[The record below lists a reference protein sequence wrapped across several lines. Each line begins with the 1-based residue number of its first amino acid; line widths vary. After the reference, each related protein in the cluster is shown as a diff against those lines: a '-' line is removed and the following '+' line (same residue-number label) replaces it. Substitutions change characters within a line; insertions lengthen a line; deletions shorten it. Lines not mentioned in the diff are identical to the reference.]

1 MNFVLTAAAAAS
13 ASEKYFM
20 RVSLFAKTAHLNIDS
35 IGAWATAR
43 RSDYKLWMANIRD
56 SMHRE
61 AAVKTKYGSVRK
73 KGIITIFVTC
83 YRDVKCVVGCFRWP
97 LRLER
102 NRFPLQRKHPTLHTL
117 SCLKEYIWPTFADFL
132 NLLRSFCHLFL
143 PQSWTI
149 SSLKSDNFCA
159 QAGPKLDN
167 FLRWNNT
174 IFS

>member
-102 NRFPLQRKHPTLHTL
+102 NRFPFQSNTTYSLL
-117 SCLKEYIWPTFADFL
+117 LKRI
-132 NLLRSFCHLFL
+132 HLANICWFFELVALIL
-143 PQSWTI
+143 PPI
-149 SSLKSDNFCA
+149 LA
-159 QAGPKLDN
+159 PKLDSLCPKEDYFKLEVRQ
-167 FLRWNNT
+167 FLRPSWT
-174 IFS
+174 EVRQLLEVK

>member
-1 MNFVLTAAAAAS
+1 MEIKRGEWPFQASMNFVLTAAAAAS

-83 YRDVKCVVGCFRWP
+83 YRDVKCVVGCFR
-97 LRLER
+97 
-102 NRFPLQRKHPTLHTL
+102 
-117 SCLKEYIWPTFADFL
+117 
-132 NLLRSFCHLFL
+132 
-143 PQSWTI
+143 
-149 SSLKSDNFCA
+149 
-159 QAGPKLDN
+159 
-167 FLRWNNT
+167 
-174 IFS
+174 